1 MTCPLVQRLMQI
13 VEGFPRANAMQIVL
27 YRSSGHELLC
37 QIDWKPAN
45 EDTRRTTGRGP
56 DCLCEALGQIEA
68 GLNVLQTSECL
79 GCAAHAATE

>member
-13 VEGFPRANAMQIVL
+13 VEGCQRANAVQIVL
-27 YRSSGHELLC
+27 YRSGGHELLC

-45 EDTRRTTGRGP
+45 EDSRHGTGRGP

-68 GLNVLQTSECL
+68 GLNVIQTTECVA
-79 GCAAHAATE
+79 CAAHAATE